1 MSLLCSLAAFAS
13 QVPFLSFSRP
23 CVLHSDTIFVLAYY
37 YIYIIYIKMLLY
49 ILFMFFIGG
58 GVA

>member
-37 YIYIIYIKMLLY
+37 YIYILFILKCYYIFYLCFLL
-49 ILFMFFIGG
+49 GEG
-58 GVA
+58 